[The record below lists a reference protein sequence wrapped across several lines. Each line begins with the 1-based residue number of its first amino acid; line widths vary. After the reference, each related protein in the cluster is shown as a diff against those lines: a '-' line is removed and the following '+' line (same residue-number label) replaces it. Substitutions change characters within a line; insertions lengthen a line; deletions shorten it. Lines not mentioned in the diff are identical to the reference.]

1 MHTDPLMPLPYPIDA
16 ALARLR
22 AAGYEAYIVGGAVRD
37 ALRGITPHDYDMTTS
52 ATPEEVKAVFSDE
65 RVIET
70 GLRHGTVT
78 VRLADCPIEITTYR
92 IDGPYQDHRHP
103 TEIRFTRSLKE
114 DLARRDF
121 TMNAIAYAPDVGYV
135 DPFGGIGDIRRHVIR
150 SVGKAET
157 RFEEDALRI
166 LRAIRFSA
174 VLGFSIVPDTAAAA
188 RNTCGL
194 LSHVSGERIRDE
206 LMKMLVG
213 AHVGA
218 VLRSYA
224 DILVAPLP
232 ELRPLLSCPQHTPY
246 HLYDAWE
253 HTVRV
258 VENLPQDPVLRLAG
272 LYHDAGKPLCRST
285 DRNGQ
290 DHFYDHPKKSAEL
303 LDARME
309 ALHLDRASRER
320 ARLLVL
326 LHDHRFKPN
335 DAKVLRLL
343 SEIGYDR
350 FVDYCALRTADNC
363 AQNAEHPIIAQS
375 AEQIADIA
383 TRGARLQAAGAC
395 YRIRDL
401 AIDGRLLLA
410 ETSLR
415 GHEVGDALRALLE
428 AVMDGKVANE
438 KTALLTYLRESPSL
452 T

>member
-1 MHTDPLMPLPYPIDA
+1 MHRDLPMSLPRPIDA
-16 ALARLR
+16 ALSRLR
-22 AAGYEAYIVGGAVRD
+22 AAGYEAYVVGGAVRD

-78 VRLADCPIEITTYR
+78 VRLEDCPIEITTYR
-92 IDGPYQDHRHP
+92 IDGPYRDHRHP
-103 TEIRFTRSLKE
+103 TEICFTRSLKE

-121 TMNAIAYAPDVGYV
+121 TMNAIAYAPEVGYV
-135 DPFGGIGDIRRHVIR
+135 DPFDGIGDIRRRVIR

-166 LRAIRFSA
+166 LRAIRFAA
-174 VLGFSIVPDTAAAA
+174 VLGFSISPDTAVAA
-188 RNTCGL
+188 RSTCGL

-213 AHVGA
+213 AHIGA
-218 VLRSYA
+218 VLRTYA
-224 DILVAPLP
+224 DILTAPLP
-232 ELRPLLSCPQHTPY
+232 ELRPLLSCPQETPY

-258 VENLPQDPVLRLAG
+258 VEGLPADPILRLAG

-285 DRNGQ
+285 DHNGQ
-290 DHFYDHPKKSAEL
+290 DHFYGHPQKSADL
-303 LDARME
+303 LDARMD

-320 ARLLVL
+320 AHLLVL
-326 LHDHRFKPN
+326 LHDHRFKPS

-350 FVDYCALRTADNC
+350 FVDYCALRAADTR
-363 AQNAEHPIIAQS
+363 AQNAAHPVIAQS

-383 TRGARLQAAGAC
+383 ARGARLQAAGAC
-395 YRIRDL
+395 YRICDL
-401 AIDGRLLLA
+401 AIDGKRLLA
-410 ETSLR
+410 ETPLR
-415 GHEVGDALRALLE
+415 GYEIGDALRTLLE
-428 AVMDGKVANE
+428 AVMDGKVENE
-438 KTALLTYLRESPSL
+438 ATALMTYLRARFPFP
-452 T
+452 